1 VVVAWQR
8 VEKFLAGLPPASL
21 VLSGFLVLILGGALV
36 LLLPVMV
43 TPGNH
48 LHPLDALFT
57 ATSAICV
64 TGLIV
69 VDTASF
75 FSFWGQLVILILIQI
90 GGLGYMTITTLLA
103 MAVRRRIEYRDRLA
117 LRDSFSLDVPG
128 GVVRFVIAVLKYTFF
143 VEGVG
148 ALILFFNFLRYFP
161 ARQALFGAIFHSI
174 SAFCNAGFSV
184 FSTNLEKF
192 VLDPVV
198 NCTMMGLIILGGI
211 GFVVMKEVVEERGL
225 LSLHARVV
233 VTTTLILI
241 LGGTFLV
248 LLLEWDNPRT
258 LGELPLWGK
267 IMAGFF
273 QAVTPRTAGFN
284 TVPIGSLHPATA
296 VFLMF
301 LMFVG
306 ASPGG
311 TGGGVKTS
319 TLAILGGLIWSFLQG
334 RERVEFFHRR
344 VASSAVYRAVAL
356 TGLAFALI
364 FISGVFLV
372 ALQETEVL
380 NTFFEVVSAFG
391 TVGLSRGLT
400 PYHSQVGKIV
410 LILNMYLGRV
420 GILTTLLSFRL
431 AQERREL
438 LTYPEEKILV

>member
-1 VVVAWQR
+1 MALSR
-8 VEKFLAGLPPASL
+8 SKVERFLAGLPPASL
-21 VLSGFLVLILGGALV
+21 VLFGFLVLILSGALV
-36 LLLPVMV
+36 LLVPIMV

-48 LHPLDALFT
+48 LHFLDACFT
-57 ATSAICV
+57 ATSAVCV

-69 VDTASF
+69 VDTATF

-90 GGLGYMTITTLLA
+90 GGLGYMTIATLLA

-117 LRDSFSLDVPG
+117 IRDSFALDLPG
-128 GVVRFVIAVLKYTFF
+128 GMVRFVLAVLKFTFF

-148 ALILFFNFLRYFP
+148 CLILFLAFLRYLEFP
-161 ARQALFGAIFHSI
+161 RALFTAVFHSV

-184 FSTNLEKF
+184 FSTNLEQF

-198 NCTMMGLIILGGI
+198 SLTVMGLIILGGI
-211 GFVVMKEVVEERGL
+211 GFVVMKEMVEERSL

-233 VTTTLILI
+233 VTTTLTLI
-241 LGGTFLV
+241 LGGTFLI
-248 LLLEWDNPRT
+248 LLFEWDNPGT
-258 LGELPLWGK
+258 LGKLPIWGR

-284 TVPIGSLHPATA
+284 TVPTGALRPATA
-296 VFLMF
+296 VLVIL

-311 TGGGVKTS
+311 TGGGVKT
-319 TLAILGGLIWSFLQG
+319 TTFAILGGMVWSFLHG

-356 TGLAFALI
+356 TAMAFALI
-364 FISGVFLV
+364 FISGVFLLV
-372 ALQETEVL
+372 LQETEVL
-380 NTFFEVVSAFG
+380 DTFFEVVSAFG

-400 PYHSQVGKIV
+400 PYHSGVGKIV

-420 GILTTLLSFRL
+420 GILTALLSFRL

-438 LTYPEEKILV
+438 LTYPEERILM